1 MHQRMRLSSGLTQA
15 RSCPQEE
22 TRFLSGNSSQQW
34 DSKPDPELDVDTFG
48 HRLSLVSDSGA
59 PTGQFRITTELRLI
73 DHYSRSL
80 TA

>member
-34 DSKPDPELDVDTFG
+34 DSKPDPGLDVDTFG
-48 HRLSLVSDSGA
+48 HRLSLSDSGA